1 MSEALYD
8 VLVRNGRICDGSG
21 GESYVGD
28 VAIQGDRIVK
38 VGSLLDGHGKTEVD
52 ATGLVVAPGFVN
64 MLSWTAESLIADGR
78 SQSNIRQGVTLEVV
92 GEGWS
97 MGPLD
102 EEMKARSLA
111 SQTNIKY
118 DIEWT
123 TLGGFL
129 DYLAGRGI
137 STNIGSYIGAATP
150 RIYVLGYE
158 DRPPTAEELERMC
171 GLVRQAMEEGAL
183 GMASALIY
191 PPGAYADAPELTA
204 MAKVVAEY
212 DGLYISHIRS
222 EGEHILEA
230 LDELLT
236 VARETGGRVEIYH
249 LKASGK
255 ANWHL
260 LDAVI
265 AKVEAARAEGI
276 CISADMY
283 TYTASGT
290 GLTVNIPDW
299 VHEGGHD
306 AMIARLT
313 DPETRARVRREM
325 SMRFPGRTLLVGFQ
339 NPALKSLAGKT
350 LGEVAEMRGT
360 SPEDTVIDLIVEDN
374 SRIPSIF
381 FSMSEDNLRK
391 KVALPWVSFGSD
403 APSIAPEG
411 VFLEMMPHPRAYG
424 TFARVLGRF
433 VRDEGI
439 VPLEEAIRRLT
450 TFPAA
455 NLKLDRRGAL
465 KPGYYAD
472 IAIFDADKVQDH
484 ATFETPH
491 QYATG
496 MVHVF
501 VNGTQ
506 VLKDGEHTG
515 ATPGRVVRGP
525 GWTGAA

>member
-1 MSEALYD
+1 MHEVQYD
-8 VLVRNGRICDGSG
+8 VLIRNGRICDGSG

-28 VAIQGDRIVK
+28 LAIQGDRIAK
-38 VGSLLDGHGKTEVD
+38 VGSLRDARGKTEVD
-52 ATGLVVAPGFVN
+52 ATGLVVAPGFIN

-92 GEGWS
+92 GEGGS
-97 MGPLD
+97 MGPLN
-102 EEMKARSLA
+102 EEMKASALA

-129 DYLAGRGI
+129 DYLVGRGI

-150 RIYVLGYE
+150 RIYALGYE
-158 DRPPTAEELERMC
+158 DRPPTAKELGRMC

-230 LDELLT
+230 LDELLA

-249 LKASGK
+249 LKASGQ

-265 AKVEAARAEGI
+265 EKVEAARAEGI
-276 CISADMY
+276 HISADMY

-299 VHEGGHD
+299 AHEGGHD
-306 AMIARLT
+306 AMIARLK
-313 DPETRARVRREM
+313 DPATRAQIRREM

-339 NPALKSLAGKT
+339 NPALKSLIGKT

-360 SPEDTVIDLIVEDN
+360 SPEDTVIDLLVEDN
-374 SRIPSIF
+374 SRIPSIY

-403 APSIAPEG
+403 APSMAPEG
-411 VFLEMMPHPRAYG
+411 VFLETMPHPCRILAL
-424 TFARVLGRF
+424 TVLLRGSWDDSF
-433 VRDEGI
+433 VM
-439 VPLEEAIRRLT
+439 
-450 TFPAA
+450 
-455 NLKLDRRGAL
+455 RGL
-465 KPGYYAD
+465 FRWKKPYA
-472 IAIFDADKVQDH
+472 
-484 ATFETPH
+484 
-491 QYATG
+491 G
-496 MVHVF
+496 
-501 VNGTQ
+501 
-506 VLKDGEHTG
+506 
-515 ATPGRVVRGP
+515 
-525 GWTGAA
+525 